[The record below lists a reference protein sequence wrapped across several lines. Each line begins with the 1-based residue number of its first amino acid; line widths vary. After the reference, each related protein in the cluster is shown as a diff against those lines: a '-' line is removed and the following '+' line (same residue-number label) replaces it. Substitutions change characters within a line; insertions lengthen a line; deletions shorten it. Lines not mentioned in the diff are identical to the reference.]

1 MLHVTKMANVT
12 LEINMIWNFKIYGIR
27 NLNI

>member
-1 MLHVTKMANVT
+1 MLHVTEMAVT
-12 LEINMIWNFKIYGIR
+12 LEINMIWNFKIYCIR